1 MRSIGV
7 LPMKRSCGVAAAL
20 RPRAAN
26 GSIAAASMPVIRPR
40 PVGRF
45 SSGSVP
51 ERLLARYQGYLQ
63 TDGYEGYAA
72 PRCQGSCR
80 LITFT

>member
-1 MRSIGV
+1 MWVQVAGV
-7 LPMKRSCGVAAAL
+7 SEHKVVLFDYDPSG
-20 RPRAAN
+20 
-26 GSIAAASMPVIRPR
+26 
-40 PVGRF
+40 
-45 SSGSVP
+45 SGSVP